1 MKIYRKISVLA
12 MAALVLAAGFTSC
25 SEDQLDTNQYNKSG
39 VNILAFGPMPI
50 TRGATMRLTG
60 TQLNNVKEVLFPEG
74 NQKLTPSTT
83 YISGEFTLQSSE
95 EMTVTIPDQCVP
107 GKLRLVTN
115 DGQTIES
122 ASNITFAEE
131 IKASSITPNPIH
143 PGEVVSIKGD
153 YVWNIGQVVFFDHV
167 TVDAED
173 FLLNTRSEIQVIVPA
188 EAKTGD
194 VAYND
199 GSDGAENISIGTL
212 TIDEIKATGVS
223 NPNPEFG
230 EEITITG
237 ENLDLVTSIDFPA
250 VADVPFQVANDGKS
264 VRVTVPDNT
273 VSGSVTLNSASGI
286 TTSVDIAVP
295 LASVSSTEPVK
306 DVKVGQTITIKG
318 DKLDRIIH
326 LILPAIDGAFTD
338 FTQTATQITFVVP
351 EGMGDGKVTLV
362 QHENYSVESDKI
374 SMYSEAPET
383 TIWAGNF
390 EIGEWNA
397 GMQDLAW
404 GGYDWSTAQ
413 VGQVLT
419 VYLTPNMSAGWS
431 QIRIGNGSWAA
442 LPGTADVNPLTAED
456 TKFSVT
462 LTQAMI
468 DELVNAG
475 GLVICGAYFT
485 ITKITLSI
493 LEEVIWS
500 GNFALGSWAA
510 GMDELSWGRYDWSQ
524 VSAGKTLKLYYEVD
538 PSVGYINIRF
548 GNGSWAALP
557 STQGWGSDGNAS
569 PDPSETSIKT
579 VLTAD
584 DMDQLLNAG
593 GLVICG
599 AGIICKKVVLQ

>member
-1 MKIYRKISVLA
+1 

-131 IKASSITPNPIH
+131 IKASSITPNPVH

-199 GSDGAENISIGTL
+199 GSDGAENISIGIL

-286 TTSVDIAVP
+286 TTSVGIAVP

-326 LILPAIDGAFTD
+326 LVLPAIDGAFTD

-397 GMQDLAW
+397 GLQDLAW

-485 ITKITLSI
+485 VTKITLSI

-557 STQGWGSDGNAS
+557 STQGWGPDGNAS

-579 VLTAD
+579 VLTTD

>member
-1 MKIYRKISVLA
+1 

-25 SEDQLDTNQYNKSG
+25 SEDQLDTNQYNKSS

-237 ENLDLVTSIDFPA
+237 ENLDLVTSIDFPS

-362 QHENYSVESDKI
+362 QHENYSIESDKI

-413 VGQVLT
+413 AGQVLT

-485 ITKITLSI
+485 VTKITLSI

>member
-1 MKIYRKISVLA
+1 

-199 GSDGAENISIGTL
+199 GSDGAEIISIGTL

>member
-1 MKIYRKISVLA
+1 

-60 TQLNNVKEVLFPEG
+60 THLNNVKEVLFPEG

-362 QHENYSVESDKI
+362 QHENYSIESDKI

-413 VGQVLT
+413 AGQVLT

-485 ITKITLSI
+485 VTKITLSI

>member
-1 MKIYRKISVLA
+1 

-199 GSDGAENISIGTL
+199 GSDGAENISIAIL

-326 LILPAIDGAFTD
+326 LVLPAIDGAFTD

-413 VGQVLT
+413 AGQVLT

-485 ITKITLSI
+485 VTKITLSI

>member
-1 MKIYRKISVLA
+1 
-12 MAALVLAAGFTSC
+12 MAALALAAGFTSC

-199 GSDGAENISIGTL
+199 GSDGAENISIGIL

-286 TTSVDIAVP
+286 TTSVGIAVP

-326 LILPAIDGAFTD
+326 LVLPAIDGAFTD

-475 GLVICGAYFT
+475 GLVVCGAYFT
-485 ITKITLSI
+485 VSKITLSI

-500 GNFALGSWAA
+500 GNFALGGWAA

-557 STQGWGSDGNAS
+557 STQGWGPDGNAS

-579 VLTAD
+579 VLTTD